1 MVALMTLPPPM
12 SILTT
17 ALIAPSFISAT
28 VPFSGLRALS
38 FLKKQLPFLAVRGV
52 P

>member
-1 MVALMTLPPPM
+1 MAALMTLPPPM
-12 SILTT
+12 SILTM
-17 ALIAPSFISAT
+17 ALTAPSFISVT

-38 FLKKQLPFLAVRGV
+38 FLKNLLPFLVVRGV